1 MLPNISP
8 ESALPQGRGLFSK
21 GLDNL
26 NTASNKTRLPFGE
39 FVVLMAMMSSLVALS
54 IDAMLPALTQIGQD
68 LGVTQSNDTQL
79 IISMVFLGMAMGQIL
94 YGPLSDSTGRKLPI
108 YVGFSLFILGCL
120 LSSFATNFSFM
131 LIGRL
136 LQGIGAAGPRTVS
149 IVLIRDVYSGN
160 AMARVMSFV
169 MMIFILVPV
178 FAPAIGQGILLIFHW
193 RVIFG
198 LFLAL
203 ALTSGLWF
211 AIRQPETLPAEL
223 RQSFSIRRIMK
234 AIAEVCRNRVS
245 LGYTIAAGLIA
256 GAFVGYLSSSQQILQ
271 IQYEL
276 GTKFPLY
283 FGVLAFAVGVALFLN
298 GRMVMRYG
306 MQILSTGAVLVFSG
320 SSIIYFLYALTHAG
334 HPPLWTL
341 MVFGMIVFFCVGML
355 FGNFNAMAMEPLG
368 HIAGVG
374 AAVVGS
380 LTLFIAVPLGLLI
393 SQNYNQTVLP
403 LVAGFALL
411 GMLSSIA
418 IYWAKQGRKKI

>member
-1 MLPNISP
+1 M
-8 ESALPQGRGLFSK
+8 
-21 GLDNL
+21 
-26 NTASNKTRLPFGE
+26 NTASHKSRLPFGE
-39 FVVLMAMMSSLVALS
+39 FVILMAMMSSLIALS

-68 LGVTQSNDTQL
+68 LGVANSNDTQL
-79 IISMVFLGMAMGQIL
+79 IVSMIFLGIALGQIV

-108 YVGFSLFILGCL
+108 YIGFILFIFGCL

-131 LIGRL
+131 LAGRL

-149 IVLIRDVYSGN
+149 IVLIRDIYSGN

-178 FAPAIGQGILLIFHW
+178 FAPAIGQGILFISHW
-193 RVIFG
+193 RAIFA
-198 LFLAL
+198 LFLVL
-203 ALTSGLWF
+203 AITSGLWF
-211 AIRQPETLPAEL
+211 ALRQPETLPSAQ
-223 RQSFSIRRIMK
+223 RKSFSIRRILQ

-245 LGYTIAAGLIA
+245 LGYTIASGMIA
-256 GAFVGYLSSSQQILQ
+256 GAFVGYLGSSQQIFQ
-271 IQYEL
+271 IQYAL

-283 FGVLAFAVGVALFLN
+283 FGMLAFAIGIALFMN

-320 SSIIYFLYALTHAG
+320 SSIIYFLIAFTQAG

-341 MVFGMIVFFCVGML
+341 MVFGAIAFFCVGML

-380 LTLFIAVPLGLLI
+380 LTMFIAVPMGILI

-403 LVAGFALL
+403 LVGGFAIL
-411 GMLSSIA
+411 GVFSTFA
-418 IYWAKQGRKKI
+418 IHWAKKGQVKI